1 MKVVAF
7 PAKQS
12 ALAAFAAVVL
22 FSLLTFGQTP
32 QSATDRQ
39 PLNLLVLGDSV
50 SWGQGLKDEHK
61 AWYLVK
67 RWLQQISGRDVYERI
82 EAHSGAMI
90 GSPEDNHDDQVMSL
104 DGELSRAVPTVNEQA
119 AVDRLRALDPVTIV
133 PGHGP
138 VCGPDA
144 LDAQSDYLRFVQA
157 TARRG
162 FASPNH
168 LNLSDGARHYHR
180 ILPNHY

>member
-61 AWYLVK
+61 AWYLKESK
-67 RWLQQISGRDVYERI
+67 RIQE
-82 EAHSGAMI
+82 
-90 GSPEDNHDDQVMSL
+90 P
-104 DGELSRAVPTVNEQA
+104 
-119 AVDRLRALDPVTIV
+119 
-133 PGHGP
+133 
-138 VCGPDA
+138 
-144 LDAQSDYLRFVQA
+144 
-157 TARRG
+157 
-162 FASPNH
+162 
-168 LNLSDGARHYHR
+168 
-180 ILPNHY
+180 